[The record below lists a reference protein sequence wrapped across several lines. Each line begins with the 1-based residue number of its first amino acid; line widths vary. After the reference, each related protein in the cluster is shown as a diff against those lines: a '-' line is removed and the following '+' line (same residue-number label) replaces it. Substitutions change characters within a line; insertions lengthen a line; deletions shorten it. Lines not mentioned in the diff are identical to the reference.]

1 VDAVLEDAIF
11 RAGDLRHDRRWPNF
25 GRRAADEAG
34 INSMLAIRLYVEDFD
49 FLAGLNLYAHANDA
63 FEETTETIVTI
74 LATHAALA
82 IAGANARARASNLEK
97 ALDSNREIGVAMG
110 VLMAQHKI
118 TREQAF
124 GLLRLASQ
132 NSNRKLAD
140 IAGEVADTG
149 VLRPTPARRKPNGQA
164 AAAV

>member
-1 VDAVLEDAIF
+1 
-11 RAGDLRHDRRWPNF
+11 
-25 GRRAADEAG
+25 
-34 INSMLAIRLYVEDFD
+34 M
-49 FLAGLNLYAHANDA
+49 
-63 FEETTETIVTI
+63 TI

-82 IAGANARARASNLEK
+82 IAGATARARASNLSK

-140 IAGEVADTG
+140 IAAEVADTG
-149 VLRPTPARRKPNGQA
+149 VLAGGPGPPQAERRPAPAI
-164 AAAV
+164 